1 MATPN
6 LVFCE
11 SSKNGD
17 GDGCDFGFVFI
28 EKGLEGRITDDDD
41 DDDSYDYCEDVCSML
56 SNTYN
61 EQECRDDCS
70 LLSESSDDDLSSPM
84 TGLKDSILTVP
95 SVLMKDLDEAH
106 AAAKMIRITDPEE
119 NNDLVDTVPAGDDKE
134 SNERHELQLYSSL
147 SSNENTLVGDIT
159 TQDSSSLA
167 VFTASDKTPIPAVD
181 DRSTGRT
188 IIFLSPAQHEIP
200 TDPSS
205 NETTSRLLL
214 SKQASS
220 KESNTKNTYSSSTSN
235 HVSMSRTSNKKRRK
249 KQKMLKKAQAATAAA
264 ERVQQQAPSA
274 NLCSSS
280 PGKTTKIIPKR
291 TSSSSPKKQ
300 LSMTPSR
307 CASKKAANIAVSC
320 AIETMAIYR
329 DELSRQQGKLNQQ
342 QGVGS

>member
-1 MATPN
+1 
-6 LVFCE
+6 
-11 SSKNGD
+11 
-17 GDGCDFGFVFI
+17 
-28 EKGLEGRITDDDD
+28 
-41 DDDSYDYCEDVCSML
+41 ML

-70 LLSESSDDDLSSPM
+70 LLSESSDDDLSSPT

-106 AAAKMIRITDPEE
+106 EAAKLIRIADPEE
-119 NNDLVDTVPAGDDKE
+119 NNDLVDTVPGGDDAE

-147 SSNENTLVGDIT
+147 SSNENPLVCDIT
-159 TQDSSSLA
+159 TQNSSPLT
-167 VFTASDKTPIPAVD
+167 VFTGSEKSSIPAVYE
-181 DRSTGRT
+181 RSTGRT
-188 IIFLSPAQHEIP
+188 IIFLSPVQHEIP
-200 TDPSS
+200 TNPSS

-214 SKQASS
+214 SKKDPS
-220 KESNTKNTYSSSTSN
+220 KENNTKNTKSTSTSN
-235 HVSMSRTSNKKRRK
+235 HVSISRTSNKKRRK

-264 ERVQQQAPSA
+264 ERVQQQTPST
-274 NLCSSS
+274 NLSSSS
-280 PGKTTKIIPKR
+280 PRKTSKKIPKR

-300 LSMTPSR
+300 LNMTPSR

-329 DELSRQQGKLNQQ
+329 DELSRQQGKLKQQ